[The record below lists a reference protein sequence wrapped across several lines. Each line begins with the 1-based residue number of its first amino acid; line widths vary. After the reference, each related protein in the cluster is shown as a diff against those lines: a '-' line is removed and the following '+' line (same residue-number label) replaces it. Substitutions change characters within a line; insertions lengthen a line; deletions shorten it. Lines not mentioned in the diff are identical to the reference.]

1 MGVLVVGGVLAGLL
15 GGLLAG
21 AFGVGG
27 GIVLVPMLTLALG
40 LGQHEAQ
47 GITLAVLLAPVSL
60 PAVIAYQRRFPIR
73 WRLAA
78 TLALGFLPGVAGG
91 SRVAVALPDRP
102 LRMLFA
108 LFMLFVAWRT
118 WLAGRAEP
126 EAGDQPQRSAWHG
139 LWIGALG
146 GLLAGTF
153 GVGGA
158 LAMFPFLTGTMGL
171 SQHRAQATTL
181 AAMLPPIGLP
191 GVMVYARSTGGLP
204 WLLLAAVTAGY
215 LAGAFAGAEVAARTG
230 SRRLSRAFALFVLA
244 SSLAMIARALR

>member
-1 MGVLVVGGVLAGLL
+1 MGVLVAGGILAGLL

-27 GIVLVPMLTLALG
+27 GIVLVPMLSLVLG

-47 GITLAVLLAPVSL
+47 GITLTVLLAPVSL
-60 PAVIAYQRRFPIR
+60 PAVIAYQRHFPIP

-78 TLALGFLPGVAGG
+78 AIALGFLPGVAAG
-91 SRVAVALPDRP
+91 SRAAVAVPDRP

-118 WLAGRAEP
+118 WRSGSVPDR
-126 EAGDQPQRSAWHG
+126 GDRPARSAWHG
-139 LWIGALG
+139 LWIGVLG
-146 GLLAGTF
+146 GLLAGAF

-158 LAMFPFLTGTMGL
+158 LAMIPFLVGTMGL

-191 GVMVYARSTGGLP
+191 GVMIYARSAGGLP

-215 LAGAFAGAEVAARTG
+215 LAGAFTGAEVAARTG
-230 SRRLSRAFALFVLA
+230 SRRLSRAFALFVLV

>member
-1 MGVLVVGGVLAGLL
+1 MGVLVAGGVLAGLL
-15 GGLLAG
+15 GGVLAG

-27 GIVLVPMLTLALG
+27 GIVLVPMLSLVLG
-40 LGQHEAQ
+40 LDQHQAQ
-47 GITLAVLLAPVSL
+47 GITLTVLLAPVSL

-78 TLALGFLPGVAGG
+78 TLALGFLPGVAAG

-102 LRMLFA
+102 LRVLFA
-108 LFMLFVAWRT
+108 LFMLVVAWRT
-118 WLAGRAEP
+118 WRSGTEGD
-126 EAGDQPQRSAWHG
+126 AGDRPAGSAWHG
-139 LWIGALG
+139 LWIGLLG
-146 GLLAGTF
+146 GFLAGTF

-158 LAMFPFLTGTMGL
+158 IAMIPFLTGIMGL

-191 GVMVYARSTGGLP
+191 GVMIYAGSAGGLP

-230 SRRLSRAFALFVLA
+230 SRRLSRAFALFVLVSA
-244 SSLAMIARALR
+244 LALIARALR

>member
-1 MGVLVVGGVLAGLL
+1 MGVHFVGGVLAGLL

-27 GIVLVPMLTLALG
+27 GVVLVPMLSLVLG

-47 GITLAVLLAPVSL
+47 GVTLTVLLAPVSL
-60 PAVIAYQRRFPIR
+60 PAVIAYQRYFPIP

-78 TLALGFLPGVAGG
+78 AIAVGFLPGVAAG
-91 SRVAVALPDRP
+91 SRAAVAVPDGP
-102 LRMLFA
+102 LRILFA

-118 WLAGRAEP
+118 WRSGTAP
-126 EAGDQPQRSAWHG
+126 DPGDQPARSAWHG
-139 LWIGALG
+139 LWIGLLG
-146 GLLAGTF
+146 GLLAGVF

-158 LAMFPFLTGTMGL
+158 IAMIPFLTGVIGL

-191 GVMVYARSTGGLP
+191 GVLIYAHSGHGLP

-230 SRRLSRAFALFVLA
+230 SRRLSRAFALFVLVA
-244 SSLAMIARALR
+244 SLAMLARALR